1 MDGLDIRI
9 VELFAAQ
16 FHEMYPEEV
25 QPVVRSEGAA
35 TARFGNGLAPLGA
48 TAPFGKTSPIF
59 NYPYARSRESLDLL
73 SRDQDADPCHG
84 WKMQFVN
91 PLTGGHAMP
100 TIAAFIQL
108 LPAGFR
114 SQPYRSTDGTIYS
127 VVEGGGRVT
136 IGGETFQFEP
146 RDTFVVPSWQ
156 PMSIQTTGE
165 TVLFS
170 FSDRPGQEALG
181 LWRESRK

>member
-16 FHEMYPEEV
+16 FHEVYAEEV

-48 TAPFGKTSPIF
+48 AAPFGKTSPIF
-59 NYPYARSRESLDLL
+59 NYPYGRSRESLELL
-73 SRDQDADPCHG
+73 SRDQDPDPCHG

-108 LPAGFR
+108 LPPR
-114 SQPYRSTDGTIYS
+114 YPSQAYRSTDGTIYS
-127 VVEGGGRVT
+127 VVEGGGRVA
-136 IGGETFQFEP
+136 IGDERYEFEP
-146 RDTFVVPSWQ
+146 RDVFVVPSWT
-156 PMSIQTTGE
+156 PVKFETASE

-170 FSDRPGQEALG
+170 FSDRPGQEAMG
-181 LWRESRK
+181 LWRELRG